1 LYYSDV
7 SSLICFRETFET
19 KTLNLFCSLNKVHKR
34 TPHYAIG
41 MLRCLGQFLSL
52 DFPRNSLKRKILME
66 VVHLEDDPREDG

>member
-1 LYYSDV
+1 
-7 SSLICFRETFET
+7 
-19 KTLNLFCSLNKVHKR
+19 
-34 TPHYAIG
+34 